1 MDVKHTLPLLPLRDI
16 VIFPSMVIPLFV
28 GRDKSISSLNEV
40 MKNNKKIILVTQK
53 NSEVDDPKK
62 TDVFTYGC
70 ESNILQLLKLPDG
83 TVKVLVE
90 GFKRVKIIDFKDD
103 EKFITCTYE
112 YQNDVIAPDE
122 DLMPLAMIAV
132 RRLEK
137 LTSINKKISVETINN
152 IKQLKDPTKIVDNI
166 ASHLN
171 STMSEKQQIFETVD
185 VKKRLNG
192 VIKIMENETSIIGV
206 ERKIRGR
213 VKTQMEKTQRE
224 YYLNEQLKAIQKE
237 LGEIEDG
244 KDETSSLNKA
254 IIKSKMPKEV
264 QKKCMNELNKL
275 KNMSPMSAE
284 ATVVRNYLD
293 WMIDVPWYKKDKIDI
308 DLNKALKVLDE
319 DHYGLEKVKERII
332 EFLAVQKRMEKSKGP
347 ILCLIG
353 PNGAG
358 KSTILHSIYGFT
370 NIFSGQIEIDGK
382 EITNMTPA
390 QKLKS
395 VGIAYILQDNS
406 VFPDMTVEENLLMGG
421 YIKDKTEESY
431 QEVERIFE
439 KYERLRN
446 RRNQKAKVLSGGERR
461 LLEISRALVM
471 KPNVLLVDEPS
482 IGLEP
487 KYIDMVF
494 EILRDL
500 QQNEKKTII
509 LVEQNAKKGLEFA
522 DIGYVLV
529 SGQTAIAG
537 KGNDLLNNPDVGRL
551 FLGG

>member
-1 MDVKHTLPLLPLRDI
+1 MPSDQYSVLGKAPGPDDLKKLLSSDVH
-16 VIFPSMVIPLFV
+16 
-28 GRDKSISSLNEV
+28 
-40 MKNNKKIILVTQK
+40 
-53 NSEVDDPKK
+53 
-62 TDVFTYGC
+62 
-70 ESNILQLLKLPDG
+70 
-83 TVKVLVE
+83 
-90 GFKRVKIIDFKDD
+90 
-103 EKFITCTYE
+103 
-112 YQNDVIAPDE
+112 
-122 DLMPLAMIAV
+122 
-132 RRLEK
+132 
-137 LTSINKKISVETINN
+137 LT
-152 IKQLKDPTKIVDNI
+152 IKQLSAGYGK
-166 ASHLN
+166 
-171 STMSEKQQIFETVD
+171 
-185 VKKRLNG
+185 
-192 VIKIMENETSIIGV
+192 MEILYNFDLFVS
-206 ERKIRGR
+206 
-213 VKTQMEKTQRE
+213 
-224 YYLNEQLKAIQKE
+224 KAQ
-237 LGEIEDG
+237 
-244 KDETSSLNKA
+244 S
-254 IIKSKMPKEV
+254 
-264 QKKCMNELNKL
+264 
-275 KNMSPMSAE
+275 
-284 ATVVRNYLD
+284 
-293 WMIDVPWYKKDKIDI
+293 
-308 DLNKALKVLDE
+308 
-319 DHYGLEKVKERII
+319 
-332 EFLAVQKRMEKSKGP
+332 
-347 ILCLIG
+347 LCLIG

-382 EITNMTPA
+382 NITNMTPA

-431 QEVERIFE
+431 QETEKILE
-439 KYERLRN
+439 KYESLRN
-446 RRNQKAKVLSGGERR
+446 RRSQRAKVLSGGERR